1 MIRKCLTILLINV
14 LILQCGAINLV
25 FSKNVNYSEADAN
38 KYKSLIRSVYYL
50 NSSLKNEIDSYKKL
64 LDNCANNNYVFD
76 VEKIDKICEEAIDCL
91 KDESCL
97 LKINGPLIIV
107 GDIHGDIKS
116 LEFCIKKFLKEM
128 SFGKSILFLG
138 DYVDRGKNSV
148 ECSVLLLKLKTMFPD
163 KVYLLRG
170 NHEIKKVKNEKSRE
184 RYASP
189 KYGFLQEVRKKYND
203 DHVFVKLNE
212 VFNYLSISAVVND
225 SVFCVHGG
233 ITPEMSSLNQLS
245 ELRKPIS
252 YESLCETK
260 NKEKESLIMDLV
272 WSDPSDVNHF
282 KKNEKRGK
290 GKLFGHKQV
299 LNFLKTFSFNK
310 IVRGHQCVD
319 GYDDK
324 FNDESII
331 TVFSIPNYVGKT
343 NRGGIINCDNTGNF
357 SYEYI
362 VY

>member
-1 MIRKCLTILLINV
+1 MIRKFLTILLINV
-14 LILQCGAINLV
+14 LILQCGVISLA
-25 FSKNVNYSEADAN
+25 FSKDVNCSELHVN
-38 KYKSLIRSVYYL
+38 KYESLIRSDYHL
-50 NSSLKNEIDSYKKL
+50 DSNLKSEFKDYKKL
-64 LDNCANNNYVFD
+64 LDNCVNDNYIFD
-76 VEKIDKICEEAIDCL
+76 VNEVDKICAEAIDCL
-91 KDESCL
+91 KEESCL
-97 LKINGPLIIV
+97 LKVDGPLIIV

-116 LEFCIKKFLKEM
+116 LEFCIQKFLKEINN
-128 SFGKSILFLG
+128 GTSILFLG

-148 ECSVLLLKLKTMFPD
+148 ECSLLLLKLKTMFPD

-170 NHEIKKVKNEKSRE
+170 NHEIKKVKNESSRE
-184 RYASP
+184 RYASS
-189 KYGFLQEVRKKYND
+189 KYGFLKEVRKKYND
-203 DHVFVKLNE
+203 DYVFLKLNE
-212 VFNYLSISAVVND
+212 VFDYLSVSAIANN
-225 SVFCVHGG
+225 SIFCVHGG
-233 ITPEMSSLNQLS
+233 ITPEISSLNQLS
-245 ELRKPIS
+245 KLKKPIS

-299 LNFLKTFSFNK
+299 LKFLKTFSFNK

-324 FNDESII
+324 FNDGSII

-343 NRGGIINCDNTGNF
+343 NRGAIIHCDNTGNF